1 MAKHGSRSPKKV
13 QLGARLDQRLHQ
25 RLKFSPVGDIQK
37 LIGAGALALLR
48 MPADKQL
55 KLVADLIQFEM
66 DSSAQIERVELP
78 T

>member
-1 MAKHGSRSPKKV
+1 MATGKSRTPKKV

-48 MPADKQL
+48 MPVEKQL
-55 KLVADLIQFEM
+55 QLVSELVKFEL
-66 DSSAQIERVELP
+66 DSSAEIERVELP